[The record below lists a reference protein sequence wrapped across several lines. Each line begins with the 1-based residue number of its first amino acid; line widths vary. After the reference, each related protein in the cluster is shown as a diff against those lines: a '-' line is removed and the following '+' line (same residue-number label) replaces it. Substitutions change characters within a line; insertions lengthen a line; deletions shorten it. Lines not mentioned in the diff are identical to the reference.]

1 MKSKKRIIIS
11 TLIII
16 GIIVISLPLYSSYK
30 ENQMKKLIEVTN
42 NMFETYIKK
51 GEQTYASQNMKAKY
65 TPTETVLIAGDSK
78 EFVALVY
85 FELNVD
91 VNGENDYTS
100 AVHTMRIKK
109 INKNDYKIIAEG
121 DEASTEN
128 LESLN
133 YSNKNNEELDK
144 IKEEV
149 NNEEYEKIEGIGYS
163 ANAQEI
169 MLTYDNEKNWVKVPI
184 PMEYIISN
192 VKEPQYEN
200 PEESPE
206 IIKSI
211 LKENTYYISHEKTA
225 FISTNQS
232 DILITI
238 SNDKGK
244 SWSDFTLEG
253 AYQGGDLYI
262 GFSSEDVGYFAFTT
276 DVAMGTQYNYIYTTK
291 DGGKT
296 WSEIGNTNEVYH
308 RVATGIGFLDDKV
321 GFVGFRY
328 ESDNNPTVYRT
339 DDAGDTWNK
348 IEAHLPYEY
357 ASDYATPLSPK
368 FKDDIGILPV
378 KLRDNDK
385 IINFVSKDKG
395 LTWVYSEDIAK

>member
-16 GIIVISLPLYSSYK
+16 GIILISLPLYSAYK
-30 ENQMKKLIEVTN
+30 ENQMKKLVEVTN
-42 NMFETYIKK
+42 HMFETYIKK

-121 DEASTEN
+121 DEASTKN
-128 LESLN
+128 LKLLN

-169 MLTYDNEKNWVKVPI
+169 MLTYDNERNWVKVPI
-184 PMEYIISN
+184 STDYILSN

-200 PEESPE
+200 PEEAPA
-206 IIKSI
+206 IIKPI

-244 SWSDFTLEG
+244 SWSEFTLDG

-308 RVATGIGFLDDKV
+308 RVVTGIGFLDDKV

-348 IEAHLPYEY
+348 IEVHLPYEY